1 MNIKIGID
9 TTLDESEIYIR
20 CPEVTEDIVK
30 MQRMI
35 SAMDSKAQQMV
46 FYMGDKEYYF
56 PVENILFFETGEKGI
71 SAHTEDQEFTVRYKL
86 YELEDLLPDHFVR
99 VSKSTILN
107 ARKVYSITRNITSS
121 SKVEFQ
127 HTHKIV
133 YVSRNYFKPLKC
145 ILDNRNIER

>member
-46 FYMGDKEYYF
+46 FYMD
-56 PVENILFFETGEKGI
+56 
-71 SAHTEDQEFTVRYKL
+71 D
-86 YELEDLLPDHFVR
+86 
-99 VSKSTILN
+99 
-107 ARKVYSITRNITSS
+107 
-121 SKVEFQ
+121 KVEFQ

-145 ILDNRNIER
+145 ILDNRFIER